1 MANFVYGK
9 AKQKILNGEID
20 FSSNNFR
27 ILLTNSTYSPNQNTD
42 EFVSNITSSS
52 IEYRSENL
60 NNITN
65 NLGVIDANDITFS
78 LSANKSIDALVLYQV
93 GVNDSSSILLLYIDT
108 ATGLPFPGS
117 SQAVTV
123 SINWSN
129 EATRILSI

>member
-20 FSSNNFR
+20 FSSNNFK